1 MNRNE
6 DVFNSFLVDFVN
18 RPKFSGLTPVEKEEF
33 KQNLLNNYFD
43 RINSVIILNTPSSKK
58 EEFIKLLEK
67 DNENEIDKFL
77 NSTIPN
83 FDILI
88 QNETS
93 VFIADLMETL
103 NK

>member
-1 MNRNE
+1 MKSN
-6 DVFNSFLVDFVN
+6 DIFDSFLVDFVN
-18 RPKFSGLTPVEKEEF
+18 RPKFSGLTPQEKDDF
-33 KQNLLNNYFD
+33 KQNLYRNYLD
-43 RINSVIILNTPSSKK
+43 RVNSVIILNTPSSKK

>member
-1 MNRNE
+1 MKSN
-6 DVFNSFLVDFVN
+6 DIFDSFLVDFVN
-18 RPKFSGLTPVEKEEF
+18 RPKFSGLTPSEKDDF
-33 KQNLLNNYFD
+33 KQNLYRNYLD
-43 RINSVIILNTPSSKK
+43 RVNSVIILNTPSDRK
-58 EEFIKLLEK
+58 EEFISLLER
-67 DNENEIDKFL
+67 DNQDELNKFL
-77 NSTIPN
+77 NSVIPN